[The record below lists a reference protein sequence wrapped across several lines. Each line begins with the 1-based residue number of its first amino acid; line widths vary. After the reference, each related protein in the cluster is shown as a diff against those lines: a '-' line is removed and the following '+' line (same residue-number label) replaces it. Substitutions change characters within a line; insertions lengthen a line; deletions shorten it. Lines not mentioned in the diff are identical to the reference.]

1 MKRFAAVALLAALLA
16 VPAARADGDPA
27 SDYLLGQQVFFP
39 YDLKVSSET
48 QQSLVALVNE
58 ANSKGYTIRVAMI
71 WSSYDLGSVPG
82 LWRKPQDY
90 ARFLGAE
97 LRYVYKNRLLIV
109 MPNGFGFYHQKKPT
123 TKEYATLGKITV
135 GAGAN
140 GFVDATREAVTQLA
154 ADNGVK
160 LTGATAPRGTS
171 ENHDRLVIVLAA
183 TAALLVA
190 IGLRLALRRRGAK
203 PA

>member
-1 MKRFAAVALLAALLA
+1 MKRLAAVAVLAALLA

-123 TKEYATLGKITV
+123 TEEYATLGKITV
-135 GAGAN
+135 AAGAN

-171 ENHDRLVIVLAA
+171 KNHDRLVIVLGA

-190 IGLRLALRRRGAK
+190 IGLRLVLRRRGAK
-203 PA
+203 AA

>member
-109 MPNGFGFYHQKKPT
+109 MPNGFGFYHQQKPT
-123 TKEYATLGKITV
+123 TKESATLGKIGV

-140 GFVDATREAVTQLA
+140 GFVDATREAVTRLA

-160 LTGATAPRGTS
+160 LTGGATQRGTP
-171 ENHDRLVIVLAA
+171 ENHDRLVIVLGA